1 MQNWVKRRYIK
12 LLSEL
17 KNKEF
22 SFQEAVEVLSKFFGD
37 GEDQVKNIL
46 SELKKAGLLYV
57 QRSAED
63 RREKIYKLIELVDL
77 FAGGRTMKINNNNVR
92 FANSI
97 ITRDQL
103 VSLLKQAADL
113 IRTRVDYTFILF
125 LLFYKAISDKWKR
138 EFEEKKKELLSKG
151 WEESEAEIEA
161 KNKTYHTFDFQEDY
175 LWDNIRKD
183 PQRITEKFSLA
194 VKRLAELNPYYQ
206 DIFSQFDF
214 HSFTNNPENAIILNQ
229 LVELFSKF
237 SFEEI
242 SGDILGDAY
251 EWILKY
257 FAPTKAKEGEVYTP
271 REVIRLIVE
280 ILDPEPGKSIYD
292 PALGSGG
299 MLIVAYKYV
308 EERYGK
314 EKADTLLLFG
324 QEANAKTLALSKMNM
339 LLHDI
344 KNFHFALGDTLLFP
358 KFKEGD
364 SIRKFDYVIANPPW
378 NQDGYDEENL
388 KKGEYWRERFKYGF
402 PTKQSAD
409 WAWIQHML
417 ASAEENG
424 KVAVVVDTGAVSRG
438 GREKLI
444 RQRIVE
450 DDLVESVILLPE
462 KLFYN
467 TGAPAVVIV
476 FNKQKPE
483 DKKGKIL
490 LINASKEFVP
500 GKKQNTLSTENIRK
514 IVDAYR
520 SFKDVEKLARVI
532 TIDEVR
538 EADYNLSPSRFVSVA
553 EEEIYRDISE
563 IWAELEK
570 LEEER
575 KNVEEKIRKIFGRIE
590 NI

>member
-214 HSFTNNPENAIILNQ
+214 HSFTINPENAIILNQ

-462 KLFYN
+462 RLFYN

-514 IVDAYR
+514 IVDVYR
-520 SFKDVEKLARVI
+520 SFKDVEKFARVI
-532 TIDEVR
+532 TIGEVR

-553 EEEIYRDISE
+553 EEEEYRSIRIIFNDLRE
-563 IWAELEK
+563 
-570 LEEER
+570 LEEEGR
-575 KNVEEKIRKIFGRIE
+575 KVNEKVYRILE
-590 NI
+590 GLEQ

>member
-1 MQNWVKRRYIK
+1 MQNWIKRRYIK

-22 SFQEAVEVLSKFFGD
+22 SFQEAVEVLSRFFGD

-77 FAGGRTMKINNNNVR
+77 FAGGGTMKMNNNSVR
-92 FANSI
+92 VANSI

-214 HSFTNNPENAIILNQ
+214 HSFTINPENAIILNQ

-364 SIRKFDYVIANPPW
+364 SIKKFDYVIANPPW

-450 DDLVESVILLPE
+450 DDLVEAVILLPD

-514 IVDAYR
+514 IVDVYR
-520 SFKDVEKLARVI
+520 SFKDVEKFARVI
-532 TIDEVR
+532 TIGEVR

-553 EEEIYRDISE
+553 EEESYRDIGE

-575 KNVEEKIRKIFGRIE
+575 KNVEEKIRKILGRIE

>member
-138 EFEEKKKELLSKG
+138 EFEEKKKELLNKG

-214 HSFTNNPENAIILNQ
+214 YSFTINPENAIILNQ

-308 EERYGK
+308 EEKYGK

-344 KNFHFALGDTLLFP
+344 KNFNFALGDTLLFP
-358 KFKEGD
+358 KFKDGD

-444 RQRIVE
+444 RQKIVE
-450 DDLVESVILLPE
+450 DDLVESVILLPD

-553 EEEIYRDISE
+553 EEESYRDISE

-575 KNVEEKIRKIFGRIE
+575 RKVEKEIAKILECMVR
-590 NI
+590 

>member
-77 FAGGRTMKINNNNVR
+77 FAGGGTMKMNNNNVR

-214 HSFTNNPENAIILNQ
+214 HSFTINPENAIILNQ

-308 EERYGK
+308 EEKYGK

-344 KNFHFALGDTLLFP
+344 KNFNFALGDTLLFP

-553 EEEIYRDISE
+553 AGEKYRDINE
-563 IWAELEK
+563 IFLELMELEK
-570 LEEER
+570 KGKEI
-575 KNVEEKIRKIFGRIE
+575 NE
-590 NI
+590 NIYKVLEGLI

>member
-37 GEDQVKNIL
+37 GDDQVKNIL

-214 HSFTNNPENAIILNQ
+214 HSFTINPENAIILNQ

-450 DDLVESVILLPE
+450 DDLVDSVILLPE

-520 SFKDVEKLARVI
+520 SFKDVEKFAGVI

-553 EEEIYRDISE
+553 AGEKYRDINE
-563 IWAELEK
+563 IFLELMELEK
-570 LEEER
+570 KGKEI
-575 KNVEEKIRKIFGRIE
+575 NE
-590 NI
+590 NIYKVLEGLI

>member
-308 EERYGK
+308 EEKYGK

-358 KFKEGD
+358 KFKDGD

-462 KLFYN
+462 RLFYN